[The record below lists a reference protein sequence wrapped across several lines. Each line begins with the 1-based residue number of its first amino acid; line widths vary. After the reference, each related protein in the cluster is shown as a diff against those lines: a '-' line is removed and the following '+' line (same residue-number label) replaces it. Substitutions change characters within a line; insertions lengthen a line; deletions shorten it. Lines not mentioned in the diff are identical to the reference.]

1 MDHHIERTL
10 QKDKKETNE
19 ILFVGRISREKGVI
33 GLLNALSIAYN
44 RGHSYKLKLVGKC
57 TGYMSSYIRK
67 AYKQLDIEML
77 GVVSFNE
84 LKKLYSESTIG
95 IIPSLHE
102 QCSYVAIEMSMFG
115 LPIIVSDV
123 DALSEMFEDEI
134 NALKIP
140 LLFDEDFGLE
150 LNEDKLADTIIRLMN
165 EKALRQKLS
174 KNAIKNYQEKFT
186 LANMLENTISVY
198 NQLIEQDQ
206 CLR

>member
-1 MDHHIERTL
+1 
-10 QKDKKETNE
+10 
-19 ILFVGRISREKGVI
+19 
-33 GLLNALSIAYN
+33 
-44 RGHSYKLKLVGKC
+44 
-57 TGYMSSYIRK
+57 
-67 AYKQLDIEML
+67 ML

-140 LLFDEDFGLE
+140 LLFDEDFGL
-150 LNEDKLADTIIRLMN
+150 D
-165 EKALRQKLS
+165 
-174 KNAIKNYQEKFT
+174 
-186 LANMLENTISVY
+186 LESDDDSVRCGSQHDIAFG
-198 NQLIEQDQ
+198 NLPHGFVDHVH
-206 CLR
+206 LDFRG

>member
-1 MDHHIERTL
+1 
-10 QKDKKETNE
+10 
-19 ILFVGRISREKGVI
+19 
-33 GLLNALSIAYN
+33 
-44 RGHSYKLKLVGKC
+44 
-57 TGYMSSYIRK
+57 
-67 AYKQLDIEML
+67 
-77 GVVSFNE
+77 
-84 LKKLYSESTIG
+84 
-95 IIPSLHE
+95 
-102 QCSYVAIEMSMFG
+102 MSMFG

-186 LANMLENTISVY
+186 LANMIENTISVY